1 MYYAHFGLTG
11 PPFQAASP
19 QTVIYFSPTHIEALA
34 TLQWGLERELNGFTM
49 LTGEVGTGK
58 TTLVY
63 SLLQRDFKQVRIAY
77 VADANLSFTEILRSI
92 LDQFGLYTTGT
103 SKVDYLQTLD
113 RFLMLRSKE
122 ERVAIIIDE
131 AQALSDETLEE
142 LRLLSNHGQLHDR
155 CLQLILVGQPELV
168 ERIKKPEFR
177 QLDQRISARGVLN
190 PLTPEQARKYVE
202 CRLGAQDSECA
213 KVFEPGALEILLR
226 HSDGIP
232 RKINVI
238 CHNAFVLAY
247 SRNLKKVDKKVAA
260 ITAAEYS
267 DAVSIRS
274 EKKEGSL
281 SPAMMAV
288 AGVALAM
295 MFLGSGYVYYRQAL
309 RSARLMREEHRASA
323 EQAVLPKGAPAANPA
338 VKPVSAETHPASVQA
353 PLAARPAPA
362 ATDKTQS
369 APPEVASARAATA
382 AAPDPAAVDAISSA
396 ETRTPRSSTPE
407 SAASQERPHVRVRYG
422 DTLEKIAIRYLR
434 SKEGIND
441 LIDANPQLTN
451 INQLT
456 IGEVIYLPPGRTPAP
471 ASQDDSPGASADAA
485 P

>member
-19 QTVIYFSPTHIEALA
+19 QTVIYFSPTHLEALA

-63 SLLQRDFKQVRIAY
+63 ALLQRDFKQVRIAY
-77 VADANLSFTEILRSI
+77 CADANLSFAEILRTV
-92 LDQFGLYTTGT
+92 LDQFGLYSTGT
-103 SKVDYLQTLD
+103 SKVDHLQTLD
-113 RFLMLRSKE
+113 RFLMLRNKE
-122 ERVAIIIDE
+122 ERVAIILDE

-155 CLQLILVGQPELV
+155 CLQLVLVGQPELV
-168 ERIKKPEFR
+168 ERIKRPEFR

-202 CRLGAQDSECA
+202 CRLGAQGSECA

-247 SRNLKKVDKKVAA
+247 SRNLKKVDKKVAT

-267 DAVSIRS
+267 DAVSIMS
-274 EKKEGSL
+274 DKKESYL

-288 AGVALAM
+288 SGVALAL
-295 MFLGSGYVYYRQAL
+295 MFLGSGYLYYRQAL
-309 RSARLMREEHRASA
+309 RSVRLMKEGRQASVSQVFPA
-323 EQAVLPKGAPAANPA
+323 NGAPPMNSAADR
-338 VKPVSAETHPASVQA
+338 PVAAQA
-353 PLAARPAPA
+353 PLPADPNQAGTNKLQPA
-362 ATDKTQS
+362 SPAI
-369 APPEVASARAATA
+369 ASV
-382 AAPDPAAVDAISSA
+382 AAVTTVSRD
-396 ETRTPRSSTPE
+396 
-407 SAASQERPHVRVRYG
+407 SAAVQTSPNVENRASRDSTTSASSQERPHVLVRYG
-422 DTLEKIAIRYLR
+422 DTLEKIALRYLR
-434 SKEGIND
+434 SKQGIND

-456 IGEVIYLPPGRTPAP
+456 IGEMIYLPPGKT
-471 ASQDDSPGASADAA
+471 AA
-485 P
+485 PDAQEDPPGSSPDENR